1 MNIQEVKKLI
11 EKREQNSKS
20 IIQNNAQKV
29 SQAITNKHSQ
39 NKSFSE
45 LINKFNQLNSSI
57 DNLCIELPDFYVKE
71 GNRALRIGSK
81 EGAGIS
87 FMQDS
92 CTFVSAHDK
101 DPMQQKAYTLF
112 DAICKLKF
120 NDDFKQTILYL
131 YLNKERFS
139 INNKDFPYNP
149 TNKATSSLNNTFL
162 DIRPADEENKG
173 YRFINITK
181 GYPKEKSFEQKFIYY
196 PLCPVSQRYTLLL
209 GESGVGKTSFYTKL
223 IAAYLK
229 GEDFLD
235 MNLVDAYRD
244 KVVVVILT
252 EGDSNNIWNILKKSN
267 IDEKTADRV
276 HLIRWSKF
284 GKYSDN
290 LNEFI
295 NCIDNIGIDNIGL
308 VFWDS
313 WLGTEIY
320 NSKNDSEAIREGTKA
335 IQYILENSKTGACAY
350 IIHHFNKNKEQKGRD
365 RSNGSMYLD
374 ADGCLTF
381 SLEKQDLNKI
391 ILRIENQNISLD
403 FNEEEKWRKGFVIEQ
418 QDDYQDYIV
427 QGFGNISM
435 KDSVKDS
442 IQKINSYTQS
452 ELESCFS
459 EFKEKNKENPKRLV
473 SAISFLAYLINKEN
487 NINYQERSFYDNFA
501 KVINRNYY
509 PVKNKIEDFLKT
521 MTTTTLPL

>member
-1 MNIQEVKKLI
+1 ME
-11 EKREQNSKS
+11 
-20 IIQNNAQKV
+20 
-29 SQAITNKHSQ
+29 
-39 NKSFSE
+39 
-45 LINKFNQLNSSI
+45 
-57 DNLCIELPDFYVKE
+57 
-71 GNRALRIGSK
+71 
-81 EGAGIS
+81 
-87 FMQDS
+87 
-92 CTFVSAHDK
+92 
-101 DPMQQKAYTLF
+101 
-112 DAICKLKF
+112 
-120 NDDFKQTILYL
+120 
-131 YLNKERFS
+131 
-139 INNKDFPYNP
+139 
-149 TNKATSSLNNTFL
+149 
-162 DIRPADEENKG
+162 
-173 YRFINITK
+173 
-181 GYPKEKSFEQKFIYY
+181 
-196 PLCPVSQRYTLLL
+196 
-209 GESGVGKTSFYTKL
+209 
-223 IAAYLK
+223 

-267 IDEKTADRV
+267 IDEKTAERV

-391 ILRIENQNISLD
+391 ILSIVNQNISLK
-403 FNEEEKWRKGFVIEQ
+403 FEEEEKWRKGLIIEQ
-418 QDDYQDYIV
+418 QEDYKDYIV
-427 QGFGNISM
+427 QGFGSISLKESLKEPM
-435 KDSVKDS
+435 QRIDL
-442 IQKINSYTQS
+442 YTQS
-452 ELESCFS
+452 ELEACFS
-459 EFKEKNKENPKRLV
+459 EFKQENKERPKRLV
-473 SAISFLAYLINKEN
+473 SAISFLAYLVSKQN
-487 NINYQERSFYDNFA
+487 NIDYQEQSFYDNFA

-509 PVKNKIEDFLKT
+509 PIKNKIEDFLKT
-521 MTTTTLPL
+521 MTTTRLPL

>member
-1 MNIQEVKKLI
+1 
-11 EKREQNSKS
+11 
-20 IIQNNAQKV
+20 
-29 SQAITNKHSQ
+29 
-39 NKSFSE
+39 
-45 LINKFNQLNSSI
+45 
-57 DNLCIELPDFYVKE
+57 
-71 GNRALRIGSK
+71 
-81 EGAGIS
+81 
-87 FMQDS
+87 
-92 CTFVSAHDK
+92 
-101 DPMQQKAYTLF
+101 
-112 DAICKLKF
+112 
-120 NDDFKQTILYL
+120 
-131 YLNKERFS
+131 
-139 INNKDFPYNP
+139 
-149 TNKATSSLNNTFL
+149 
-162 DIRPADEENKG
+162 
-173 YRFINITK
+173 
-181 GYPKEKSFEQKFIYY
+181 
-196 PLCPVSQRYTLLL
+196 
-209 GESGVGKTSFYTKL
+209 
-223 IAAYLK
+223 
-229 GEDFLD
+229 

-267 IDEKTADRV
+267 IDEKTAERV

-295 NCIDNIGIDNIGL
+295 NCIDNIGIDNIAF

-473 SAISFLAYLINKEN
+473 SAISFLAYLVNKEN

-509 PVKNKIEDFLKT
+509 PLKNKIEDFLKT